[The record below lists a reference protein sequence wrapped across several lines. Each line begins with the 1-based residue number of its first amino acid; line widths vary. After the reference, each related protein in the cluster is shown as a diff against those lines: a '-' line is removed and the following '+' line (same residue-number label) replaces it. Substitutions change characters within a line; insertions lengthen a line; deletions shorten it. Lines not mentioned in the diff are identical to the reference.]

1 MEMTTPVF
9 TRSGTSDEPAP
20 SSSGRVTPILG
31 DASMNRMQFMLEK
44 RFKGELWGGSWMQ
57 QWLTCSG
64 WQAGWQEICTKL
76 CHSWRSWCWHVRKTC

>member
-9 TRSGTSDEPAP
+9 TRSGTSDAPAP

-44 RFKGELWGGSWMQ
+44 RFKGEWAVG
-57 QWLTCSG
+57 CSG
-64 WQAGWQEICTKL
+64 WLWVVPWLVACM
-76 CHSWRSWCWHVRKTC
+76 